1 MYQMRF
7 IGLVL
12 LKKLNTLMKIITL
25 MRGEGGAAEEV
36 GTVASSGEGEEVIT
50 EDDHWAEV
58 SKVRGEARRGQRYS
72 NKVTA
77 EDKPINAF
85 M

>member
-1 MYQMRF
+1 M
-7 IGLVL
+7 
-12 LKKLNTLMKIITL
+12 
-25 MRGEGGAAEEV
+25 
-36 GTVASSGEGEEVIT
+36 ASSGKGKGVVT
-50 EDDHWAEV
+50 EDDHWGEV

-72 NKVTA
+72 SKVTA